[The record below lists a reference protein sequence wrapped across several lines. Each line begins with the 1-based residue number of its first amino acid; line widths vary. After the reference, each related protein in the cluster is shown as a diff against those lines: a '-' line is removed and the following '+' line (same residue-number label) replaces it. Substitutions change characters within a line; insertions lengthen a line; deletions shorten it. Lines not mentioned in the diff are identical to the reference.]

1 MRLEDFIE
9 IVESTEPCGEPLEA
23 PSYSR
28 RGRTSS
34 SNSINNMMINALSNA
49 NILSGDGI
57 FYIRGN
63 YNSVF
68 GRNGVFFSK
77 RSADYEADDSHFVYR
92 CVISIHQNVTLN
104 ARNLPNNLPRI
115 TDMASAYTAL
125 RMQAESTNHAIP
137 GFANH
142 LSGYEVTIRG
152 RFDSVVPSL
161 ERGARGELNT
171 NWYSIQS
178 SQNMISHYP
187 KLYQVKRR
195 GDSFC
200 LFNPD
205 GLIGEMTFRSLPRWE
220 TDSLP
225 LTEQDMD
232 NARKFS
238 DNEKPY
244 IGWIPSLEDQVVAH
258 KAVKQFQVFRIGG
271 CDMPLKGNTL
281 SDKVQNRRAHFN
293 GSTQFL
299 IDGVR
304 YSLEQGTYFFAPEN
318 IHSMDVFEYDNWVSE
333 LSGHITMT
341 KINSRV
347 GFLSNFSREEEVVTT
362 TVMKSKP
369 IQSAT
374 TDVVAPKFTG
384 KANTNRI
391 K

>member
-9 IVESTEPCGEPLEA
+9 IVESTEPCGEPLEQ
-23 PSYSR
+23 PSFSR
-28 RGRTSS
+28 RGQFVTAAESS
-34 SNSINNMMINALSNA
+34 NMMINALSNA
-49 NILSGDGI
+49 NILSGDGV

-63 YNSVF
+63 YSSRF

-92 CVISIHQNVTLN
+92 CVLSVHQNVTLN
-104 ARNLPNNLPRI
+104 ARNLPNNIPRI

-125 RMQAESTNHAIP
+125 RMQAESTGPNIN
-137 GFANH
+137 GISQLN
-142 LSGYEVTIRG
+142 GYEVTIRG
-152 RFDSVVPSL
+152 RFDSAVPNL
-161 ERGARGELNT
+161 NRGERRTLNN

-178 SQNMISHYP
+178 HQDMISHYP

-195 GDSFC
+195 GNTFSM
-200 LFNPD
+200 FNSG
-205 GLIGEMTFRSLPRWE
+205 GLVGEMTFRSLYNWE

-225 LTEQDMD
+225 LTEQDMND
-232 NARKFS
+232 ARKFS

-244 IGWIPSLEDQVVAH
+244 IGWIPSMEDQVVDH
-258 KAVKQFQVFRIGG
+258 KAVKQFQVFRVGE
-271 CDMPLKGNTL
+271 CDTPLKGNTL
-281 SDKVQNRRAHFN
+281 NDKIQNRRAHFN

-318 IHSMDVFEYDNWVSE
+318 IRSMGVFEYDNWVSE

-341 KINSRV
+341 KTNSRV
-347 GFLSNFSREEEVVTT
+347 GYLSNFSREEEVVTT
-362 TVMKSKP
+362 TVMKSKA

-374 TDVVAPKFTG
+374 PDVVAPKFTG